1 MFFLTYIWIFFNLP
15 SQTHKIE
22 YMLHKYNFFNPKQ
35 DILSLLYERTRKI
48 DYRTTIE
55 NNVN

>member
-15 SQTHKIE
+15 SQTRKIE
-22 YMLHKYNFFNPKQ
+22 YILHKYNFFQPKQ
-35 DILSLLYERTRKI
+35 DILSLLYERI
-48 DYRTTIE
+48 QNISYRTTIE